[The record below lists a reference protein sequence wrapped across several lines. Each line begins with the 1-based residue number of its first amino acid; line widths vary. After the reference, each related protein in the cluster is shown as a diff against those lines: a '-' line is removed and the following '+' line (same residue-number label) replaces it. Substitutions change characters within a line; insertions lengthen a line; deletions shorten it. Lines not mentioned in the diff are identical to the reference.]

1 MGNSKSGQKKS
12 ESYTTSKS
20 SVGAVGASAK
30 SEADAVAIISTNF
43 SKDYSLKREIGSG
56 YTAKCY
62 MCQAKKGKQF
72 YACKV
77 VDKNKLKMK
86 SGRGPKLIKRLMDEI
101 QILKSVR
108 HPNIVQV
115 HKVYENGNKV
125 FIVMELMKGG
135 ELFDH
140 IIERGCLVETEAIA
154 IVRKLCDAICYL
166 HKKDI
171 LHRDIKPENI
181 LLKKPSDIN
190 EIRIIDF
197 GMSKVFEKTRH
208 KSLARASSLLG
219 TPGYMAPEI
228 MKSESYS
235 KAVDMWSIGVVTYVL
250 LCGYMPF
257 DETHGIKTRWAMDF
271 PDAEWDAISADARE
285 FVTGLLTVD
294 PRKRLTAEG
303 ALKHRWLSP
312 AANVSNTPLPSPRR
326 LRGSAKKQ
334 RFTFDDEELAMG
346 AAESASA
353 EDDPVKKKLDMPS

>member
-219 TPGYMAPEI
+219 TPGYMAP
-228 MKSESYS
+228 
-235 KAVDMWSIGVVTYVL
+235 
-250 LCGYMPF
+250 
-257 DETHGIKTRWAMDF
+257 
-271 PDAEWDAISADARE
+271 
-285 FVTGLLTVD
+285 
-294 PRKRLTAEG
+294 
-303 ALKHRWLSP
+303 
-312 AANVSNTPLPSPRR
+312 
-326 LRGSAKKQ
+326 
-334 RFTFDDEELAMG
+334 
-346 AAESASA
+346 
-353 EDDPVKKKLDMPS
+353 